1 MKNKQDELTD
11 WLEANPGKDERDWL
25 LEERCTSDAQREE
38 LKELFELVDSA
49 PHLDFQV
56 CPLKCYE
63 VELNTSD
70 YVRHP
75 DAKTEPVMVSYDF
88 AIGDWVYD
96 LDAPD
101 SYDGDPVW
109 GFFRWKARQLGLE
122 DTNFAGA
129 AREEMGTSKHD
140 YLHWRELVK
149 KYKH

>member
-38 LKELFELVDSA
+38 LKELFELVDSSRNID
-49 PHLDFQV
+49 LCI
-56 CPLKCYE
+56 CPSESYE
-63 VELNTSD
+63 VEKDTSD
-70 YVRHP
+70 FARHP
-75 DAKTEPVMVSYDF
+75 NAETEPVMVSYDF
-88 AIGDWVYD
+88 AIGDRFYD

-122 DTNFAGA
+122 DTNFAGV
-129 AREEMGTSKHD
+129 AREEMGPSKHS
-140 YLHWRELVK
+140 YIQWHELMK